1 MDDPTRHLTE
11 PQPVEPSDAGGYLN
25 PLNVLDLASPT
36 AWINYGIKELTGYDV
51 LESFVKPFSGDWSAY
66 SRYGDALRHLGPA
79 AQDIGVNIQQELDR
93 VDASWEGNA
102 NDSAYNYFNNLAART
117 SEIQHALYAA
127 AAEYED
133 AARGIWL
140 LAQQMANIIQSVVDE
155 FVIIAAA
162 MAVGTAL
169 IETGVGPIVGY
180 GLAAWRIAKVYSLI
194 TKASTIIQTG
204 GMIVLTLASFLVEAD
219 NRLRQLGTFG
229 IPDTPYDHPA
239 VDWRTN

>member
-66 SRYGDALRHLGPA
+66 SRYGDALKHLGPA

-102 NDSAYNYFNNLAART
+102 NDAAYNYFNNLAAKT
-117 SEIQHALYAA
+117 SELQHALYAA

-140 LAQQMANIIQSVVDE
+140 LAQQVANIIQSVIDE

-162 MAVGTAL
+162 MAVGH
-169 IETGVGPIVGY
+169 
-180 GLAAWRIAKVYSLI
+180 R
-194 TKASTIIQTG
+194 
-204 GMIVLTLASFLVEAD
+204 AD
-219 NRLRQLGTFG
+219 RDGRRTDCRLRPGRVADRQGLQPHHQGQH
-229 IPDTPYDHPA
+229 DHP
-239 VDWRTN
+239 DGRHDRPHTGQLPG